1 MLKYN
6 NLRILRKQKNSL
18 GSKVKISH
26 PNAFTWLKVSNFQ
39 IIKQVSDFLTKPNLF
54 SHPD

>member
-39 IIKQVSDFLTKPNLF
+39 IIKQVSDFLTKPKSL
-54 SHPD
+54 